1 MKLSVIV
8 PMYNSE
14 KYIERCINSI
24 INQEMK
30 DIEIIL
36 INDGSVDKTKNI
48 VGKYVNKHKNIKLI
62 NKEKN
67 EGLSAARNTGI
78 KNATGEYIVFID
90 SDDEINNGMFKSM
103 YEDRKSVV

>member
-62 NKEKN
+62 
-67 EGLSAARNTGI
+67 I
-78 KNATGEYIVFID
+78 K
-90 SDDEINNGMFKSM
+90 
-103 YEDRKSVV
+103 RCC